1 MFPIH
6 SFIFCSLI
14 ILATASS
21 SAQEFPEFQKES
33 GLGMVD
39 YRAVTEAVKSS
50 SKKGNRKESYIHWSN
65 KERFN
70 WKICR

>member
-14 ILATASS
+14 ILATTPSP
-21 SAQEFPEFQKES
+21 AQEFPTFQKES
-33 GLGMVD
+33 GLEMVD

-50 SKKGNRKESYIHWSN
+50 SKKK
-65 KERFN
+65 
-70 WKICR
+70 